1 MVRAAV
7 VHEPGSS
14 SVETFP
20 DPDPGPGAVV
30 LRIEYSGI
38 CGTDKHT
45 WRGESLQ
52 YAGTDHERNAAY
64 PLICGHENV
73 GVIDAVG
80 PGDPPLDEYGTP
92 LGVGDRV
99 VPVPNLVCGKCRFC
113 LSERYPDYL
122 CTPNSTTTATR

>member
-7 VHEPGSS
+7 VHEPGRS

-73 GVIDAVG
+73 GVIEALG
-80 PGDPPLDEYGTP
+80 PGDPPVDETAAAWGGRSGGARP
-92 LGVGDRV
+92 QPDLRPMSLL
-99 VPVPNLVCGKCRFC
+99 PVQ
-113 LSERYPDYL
+113 RYPYYL
-122 CTPNSTTTATR
+122 CTNSTTTATR